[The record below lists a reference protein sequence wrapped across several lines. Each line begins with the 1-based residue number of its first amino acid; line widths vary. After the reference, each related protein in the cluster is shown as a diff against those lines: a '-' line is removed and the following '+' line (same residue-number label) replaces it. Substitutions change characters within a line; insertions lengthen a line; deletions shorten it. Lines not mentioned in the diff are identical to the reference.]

1 MMDKNTFE
9 PGRYL
14 IKINGADYLE
24 VKWRIAWLRAEHPD
38 AVVETELVDAS
49 DSHAVFRAKV
59 SLPTGGVATGW
70 GSEGFDDFTDFL
82 EKAETKA
89 LGRALAALG
98 YGTQFCPD
106 FESTAGEVVD
116 APVRLPSYNRKERS
130 GEVQKE
136 FSVAAIN
143 QAITE
148 RQRKFL
154 FAIAHEKGLSE
165 DDVVAEIRKRF
176 DVDAVKDLDRRQASQ
191 LIESLQSWEA
201 TPIAS

>member
-1 MMDKNTFE
+1 MMDKKAFE
-9 PGRYL
+9 PGRCL
-14 IKINGADYLE
+14 IKVNGADYLE
-24 VKWRIAWLRAEHPD
+24 VKWRIAWLRAAHPD

-49 DSHAVFRAKV
+49 DRHAVFQAKV
-59 SLPTGGVATGW
+59 SLPAGGTATGW
-70 GSEGFDDFTDFL
+70 GSERVDDFTDFL

-98 YGTQFCPD
+98 FGTQFCSD

-116 APVRLPSYNRKERS
+116 APVRLPSYNRRQPETTT
-130 GEVQKE
+130 QKE

-143 QAITE
+143 QTITD

-154 FAIAHEKGLSE
+154 FAIAHEKGLSV
-165 DDVVAEIRKRF
+165 DDVHAEIKARF
-176 DVDAVKDLDRRQASQ
+176 ATQAVRDLDRRQASQ
-191 LIESLQSWEA
+191 LIESLQTWEA

>member
-1 MMDKNTFE
+1 MKDKKTFE

-14 IKINGADYLE
+14 IKVNGADYLE
-24 VKWRIAWLRAEHPD
+24 VKWRIAWLRFAHPD
-38 AVVETELVDAS
+38 AIVETELVNAT

-59 SLPTGGVATGW
+59 SLPAGGTATGW
-70 GSEGFDDFTDFL
+70 GSEGAADFTDFL

-98 YGTQFCPD
+98 FGTQFCPD

-116 APVRLPSYNRKERS
+116 APVRLPSYNRGQHDSSSQRD
-130 GEVQKE
+130 
-136 FSVAAIN
+136 FSVAAMN
-143 QAITE
+143 QAMTD

-154 FAIAHEKGLSE
+154 FAIAHEKGLSD
-165 DDVVAEIRKRF
+165 DDVLTESKSRF
-176 DVDAVKDLDRRQASQ
+176 AVQTVRDLDRRQASQ
-191 LIESLQSWEA
+191 LIDALQSWEA

>member
-1 MMDKNTFE
+1 MTLKTTFE

-38 AVVETELVDAS
+38 AVVETELVNAS
-49 DSHAVFRAKV
+49 DNHAIFRAKV
-59 SLPTGGVATGW
+59 SLSTGGTATGW
-70 GSEGFDDFTDFL
+70 GTEGFDDFPDFV

-98 YGTQFCPD
+98 FGTQFCPD

-116 APVRLPSYNRKERS
+116 APVRLPSYNRRQHES
-130 GEVQKE
+130 ATQKE

-143 QAITE
+143 QAITD

-165 DDVVAEIRKRF
+165 DDVIGEIKTRF
-176 DVDAVKDLDRRQASQ
+176 DVGAVKDLDRRQASQ
-191 LIESLQSWEA
+191 LIEALQTWDA
-201 TPIAS
+201 VPIAS

>member
-106 FESTAGEVVD
+106 FESTVGEVVD
-116 APVRLPSYNRKERS
+116 APVRLPSYNRKQRS

-154 FAIAHEKGLSE
+154 FAIAH
-165 DDVVAEIRKRF
+165 
-176 DVDAVKDLDRRQASQ
+176 
-191 LIESLQSWEA
+191 
-201 TPIAS
+201 